1 MALLDELKA
10 DQLAARKSNDRL
22 KADLLTTLIGEAS
35 QITTEEFKRGVTEV
49 TDEKVAATVAK
60 FLKNTKLTLE
70 NLASERA
77 RLIDAGS
84 DASKVDQR
92 IEAAETELAILSS
105 YGPKQMTES
114 ELRKVIDDFRAQNP
128 DANVGT
134 IMAHL
139 KTNFGGQYDGKTASA
154 LARG

>member
-10 DQLAARKSNDRL
+10 DQLAARKLNDRL
-22 KADLLTTLIGEAS
+22 KADLLTTLIGEAT

-60 FLKNTKLTLE
+60 FSKNTKLTLE
-70 NLASERA
+70 TLASERA
-77 RLIDAGS
+77 RLVDAGREV
-84 DASKVDQR
+84 SKVDER
-92 IEAAETELAILSS
+92 AKAAETELAILSS

-114 ELRKVIDDFRAQNP
+114 ELREAIDDFRAKNP

-139 KTNFGGQYDGKTASA
+139 KTSFGGRYDGKAASV

>member
-10 DQLAARKSNDRL
+10 DQLAARKSGDRL
-22 KADLLTTLIGEAS
+22 KSDLLTTLIGEAT

-49 TDEKVAATVAK
+49 NDEKVAATVAK

-70 NLASERA
+70 NLANERT
-77 RLIDAGS
+77 RLIDAGG

-92 IEAAETELAILSS
+92 AKAAETELAILSS
-105 YGPKQMTES
+105 YGPKQMTEA
-114 ELRKVIDDFRAQNP
+114 ELRAAIDDFRARNP
-128 DANVGT
+128 DANVGA

-139 KTNFGGQYDGKTASA
+139 KTNFGGQYDGKAASA

>member
-77 RLIDAGS
+77 RLTEAGS

-139 KTNFGGQYDGKTASA
+139 KTSFGGQYDGKAASA

>member
-10 DQLAARKSNDRL
+10 DQLAARRSNDRL
-22 KADLLTTLIGEAS
+22 KSDLLTTLIGEAT

-70 NLASERA
+70 NLANERG
-77 RLIDAGS
+77 RLIDAGA

-92 IEAAETELAILSS
+92 ATAAETELAILSS
-105 YGPKQMTES
+105 YGPKQMTEA
-114 ELRKVIDDFRAQNP
+114 ELRQAIDDFRARNP
-128 DANVGT
+128 DANVGA
-134 IMAHL
+134 IMTHL
-139 KTNFGGQYDGKTASA
+139 KTSFAGQYDGKAASA